1 MEPITAACLQLAPE
15 PGPISAEGVAAAGER
30 AAAWVER
37 CVEATGADLIVLP
50 ESATT
55 GYHPGTDAEALWDA
69 VSEIPGPA
77 TEPLAAAAR
86 RLGVHVVWGT
96 YERGPAPGQVFNSAA
111 VIGPTGDVLG
121 VYRKTHL
128 FVAERKAAGGWAEP
142 GDAAPV
148 IETDI
153 GRIGVVICFDGD
165 FPELTRLLA
174 VQGAEIVVRPSA
186 FMRSADIW
194 ELTNR
199 ARAYDN
205 HTFVVAT
212 NAVGR
217 DPGGL
222 LYFGNSMIVG
232 PTAQVLARGTS
243 QEQWVSARLDPAD
256 FATISPGSG
265 LPQVFDHLEDRNLDL
280 YAKHADDLTAPA
292 KAPFPHPDFERRT

>member
-1 MEPITAACLQLAPE
+1 MDPITAACVQLAPE
-15 PGPISAEGVAAAGER
+15 PGPVGRAAVQAATER
-30 AAAWVER
+30 AAGWVGR
-37 CVEATGADLIVLP
+37 CVEATGADLVVLP

-55 GYHPGTDAEALWDA
+55 GYHPGTDADTLWDA
-69 VSEIPGPA
+69 VSEIPGPV
-77 TEPLAAAAR
+77 TDPLAEAAR
-86 RLGVHVVWGT
+86 AHGVHLVWGT
-96 YERGPAPGQVFNSAA
+96 YERGPERGQVFNSAV

-128 FVAERKAAGGWAEP
+128 FIAEREEAGGWAQP
-142 GDAAPV
+142 GDATLV
-148 IETDI
+148 VDTDL
-153 GRIGVVICFDGD
+153 GRIGVIVCYDGD
-165 FPELTRLLA
+165 FPELTRALA
-174 VQGAEIVVRPSA
+174 VQGAEVVVRPSA

-222 LYFGNSMIVG
+222 LYFGNSMLVG

-243 QEQWVSARLDPAD
+243 QEQWVSARLDPAA
-256 FATISPGSG
+256 FATISPGSS
-265 LPQVFDHLEDRNLDL
+265 LPQVFDHLEDRNVDL

-292 KAPFPHPDFERRT
+292 RAPFPHPEP